1 MSAAAENPLRE
12 RLRIWVL
19 LRETSIANSD
29 KAWGVARQKLLSCNL
44 WIQLLVRLTRLCES
58 LRCLLQDERER
69 EREESA
75 RGERATPLPSSAPA
89 GCALHPMCSSN
100 HSIAVARS
108 GRTALEHC
116 ATPVEACPCTHLTH
130 SLSYSPARGS
140 TCPRLACVLDPRQTP
155 VEPESI
161 GSSLSYTPPP
171 HRVLRQTIAAP
182 LVPVSR
188 RLLFADSNPGTHVP
202 VLVASWPFLH
212 LRLTAAPKI
221 SAEPMELYARLVTM
235 PCAQEV

>member
-19 LRETSIANSD
+19 LRETSIASSD
-29 KAWGVARQKLLSCNL
+29 KAWGVARQMLLSCNL

-108 GRTALEHC
+108 GRTALEYC

-130 SLSYSPARGS
+130 SLLFTRSRIDMPASCMRAGPKADPSRARIHRIVPKLHTSTTSCLSSNDRRTVGASISSSPV
-140 TCPRLACVLDPRQTP
+140 C
-155 VEPESI
+155 
-161 GSSLSYTPPP
+161 
-171 HRVLRQTIAAP
+171 
-182 LVPVSR
+182 
-188 RLLFADSNPGTHVP
+188 
-202 VLVASWPFLH
+202 
-212 LRLTAAPKI
+212 
-221 SAEPMELYARLVTM
+221 
-235 PCAQEV
+235 